1 MEAVKVTFNGHQIFL
16 DISTEFEE
24 LDNLTKLNAIKD
36 LIYELRIVYSEYHKE
51 FKTKDKIERTNSLY
65 NITKRAFE
73 RSMLAYKYRQQGM
86 IFKDVCKELNV
97 SANRAQQMVAKAER
111 LLKRMER
118 ESK

>member
-1 MEAVKVTFNGHQIFL
+1 MDAVKATFNEYQIYV

-51 FKTKDKIERTNSLY
+51 FKFKDKVERTNSLY
-65 NITKRAFE
+65 NITKKAFE

-86 IFKDVCKELNV
+86 TFKKVGEELSV
-97 SANRAQQMVAKAER
+97 SASRAQQMVGKAER